1 MKPRILVVAPTPPPY
16 HGGSVIT
23 ENLLQSDLSEQF
35 DFILLDI
42 ADRRGISNIGALEI
56 KNIYLAA
63 FHGLKFI
70 YLLIRFNPDLIYLQ
84 VSQGIWGYLRD
95 LLFLLPSRLFQKK
108 ILIHLH
114 GSAFAQ
120 FYKSMPSL
128 LSELTRYV
136 FEKEVWG
143 VVLGKCLISQFV
155 SLLQPERIFVVPNG
169 IRVIEK
175 VNDTCVS
182 INGKIRML
190 YLANLMETKGVLEL
204 INIVPEVVKR
214 YPNTV
219 FTFAGEKTY
228 KAEME
233 KAWSIVAKY
242 HLKEFVNMPGVV
254 KGIEKE
260 KLLRSADIFVF
271 PPKAQEGQPLVI
283 LEAMAAGLPVI
294 STDRGAIK
302 ETVVNGVTGFII
314 SPGDRQELLE
324 KVTVLIEDEE
334 LRLKMGIEGRKRF
347 QEHYTT
353 QRWALDMDRVINE
366 ILSVPV

>member
-108 ILIHLH
+108 VLIHLH
-114 GSAFAQ
+114 GGAFAQ

-136 FEKEVWG
+136 FKKEVWG

-155 SLLQPERIFVVPNG
+155 SLLQPERVFVVPNG
-169 IRVIEK
+169 IRIIEK
-175 VNDTCVS
+175 LNDTCVS
-182 INGKIRML
+182 INGKIRIL
-190 YLANLMETKGVLEL
+190 YLANLMQSKGFLEL
-204 INIVPEVVKR
+204 LSIVPEVVSR
-214 YPNTV
+214 CPNTTFV
-219 FTFAGEKTY
+219 FAGEKTHN
-228 KAEME
+228 AEMQ
-233 KAWSIVAKY
+233 KARSLVIETQLEEV
-242 HLKEFVNMPGVV
+242 VNMPGVV
-254 KGIEKE
+254 TGREKE
-260 KLLRSADIFVF
+260 ELLRNTDIFVF
-271 PPKAQEGQPLVI
+271 PPRAQEGQPLVI
-283 LEAMAAGLPVI
+283 LEAMSAGLPVI
-294 STDRGAIK
+294 STERGAIA
-302 ETVVNGVTGFII
+302 ETIVDGVTGFIVP
-314 SPGDRQELLE
+314 PGDGDELL
-324 KVTVLIEDEE
+324 KKLGMLIEDEN
-334 LRLKMGIEGRKRF
+334 LRLKMGMEGRKRF
-347 QEHYTT
+347 LMHYTCD
-353 QRWALDMDRVINE
+353 RWVSDMKAVFEEVLGRKY
-366 ILSVPV
+366 